1 MKNQSMEKQLQLYL
15 KQIVDREGPGYLN
28 TNPYEV
34 YLELLQT
41 DGIDACSARLIL
53 ITLLAGTAE
62 KGMHE
67 KEGLCEYIQEE
78 CCLNKIVSDQ
88 LAHLYL
94 SLCSEENCKEWN
106 QKINEGF
113 R

>member
-1 MKNQSMEKQLQLYL
+1 MKNQNAEKQLQLSL
-15 KQIVDREGPGYLN
+15 KQIMDREGPDYLS
-28 TNPYEV
+28 TYSYEV